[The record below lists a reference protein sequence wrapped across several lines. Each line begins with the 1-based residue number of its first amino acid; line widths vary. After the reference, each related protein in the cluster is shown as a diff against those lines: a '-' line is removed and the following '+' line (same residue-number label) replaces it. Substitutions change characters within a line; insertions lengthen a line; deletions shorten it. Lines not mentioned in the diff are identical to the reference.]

1 MYPEYP
7 EAPTEGI
14 DAAPK
19 IYIKPKNILSLA
31 DNQNP
36 NVQYTPQQPI
46 NQFINMNQSKEQ
58 LLLNQNNAINTIL
71 EQQNKIIEHI
81 GRQKIEAL
89 QKEVDDLKH
98 KEILTK
104 IETNKQILQA
114 QIDSNK
120 NSQPVVI
127 NNNNNNNNNNI
138 NNNNNVVIPIK
149 CFRRLQYNFGIFC
162 LLLLLNIFFPGIG
175 TIVAGIC
182 FGHTVTPNKTGEL
195 LCRGIFQIA
204 TFFIIYGWIWA
215 VMDALNYFE
224 DGHFGY

>member
-149 CFRRLQYNFGIFC
+149 CFRR
-162 LLLLLNIFFPGIG
+162 
-175 TIVAGIC
+175 
-182 FGHTVTPNKTGEL
+182 
-195 LCRGIFQIA
+195 
-204 TFFIIYGWIWA
+204 
-215 VMDALNYFE
+215 
-224 DGHFGY
+224 

>member
-138 NNNNNVVIPIK
+138 NNNNNVAIPNN
-149 CFRRLQYNFGIFC
+149 CFRRLKYNFGIYC
-162 LLLLLNIFFPGIG
+162 LLLLLNTVFPGIG
-175 TIVAGIC
+175 TIVAGIG
-182 FGHTVTPNKTGEL
+182 FGHTVTPNKIGEL

>member
-104 IETNKQILQA
+104 IETNQQVLQA
-114 QIDSNK
+114 QMNSNK
-120 NSQPVVI
+120 NNQPI
-127 NNNNNNNNNNI
+127 IINNTNNNNNNNNNNT
-138 NNNNNVVIPIK
+138 VVVANYGG
-149 CFRRLQYNFGIFC
+149 RLNYPFGIFC
-162 LLLLLNIFFPGIG
+162 LILLLNCFFPGIG
-175 TIVAGIC
+175 TLVAA
-182 FGHTVTPNKTGEL
+182 FGYGNTVTPDKTGKL
-195 LCRGIFQIA
+195 LCRGIFQLA
-204 TFFIIYGWIWA
+204 TFCIIYGWIWA
-215 VMDALNYFE
+215 VVDALNYFE
-224 DGHFGY
+224 DGHFC